1 MKRFLTLAVLFCLAA
16 PSFSDAQNDRDRDRR
31 DRDRDERRRDDA
43 DWRDLNEPGKR
54 WTLLTKQEVKFRDDR
69 DRVNI
74 GDVGRHDGK
83 FKQLQVRVDGAP
95 VEIRNMVVTFED
107 GEKFN
112 AINKRHRFDE
122 NSRTLVIDL
131 PGQRARDIRNIDID
145 YFSVENQ
152 RKDGKGTLMVYAR

>member
-1 MKRFLTLAVLFCLAA
+1 
-16 PSFSDAQNDRDRDRR
+16 
-31 DRDRDERRRDDA
+31 
-43 DWRDLNEPGKR
+43 
-54 WTLLTKQEVKFRDDR
+54 
-69 DRVNI
+69 
-74 GDVGRHDGK
+74 
-83 FKQLQVRVDGAP
+83 
-95 VEIRNMVVTFED
+95 MVVTFED